1 VLAATLIL
9 SSLVMAVTVTYA
21 RHAVLSKKS
30 LEFAKGASEVEEASR
45 SGLQLVREFM
55 RLGDAPGTAED
66 GEEVSSDMPT
76 GEHVTG
82 ERRVVDH
89 DTREIKSHA
98 VSPKNSQDGESKIKA
113 NTEVVPS
120 NNTTK
125 DQSAV
130 ECDLGGTLLA
140 GNLKVITG
148 PEAYQGV
155 QLAGLVLLEDGAEL
169 TLSDCILRGTIVT
182 RAGLCQGTAKLQGAN
197 RPVVNVYGGLR
208 LLAGTELPETA
219 MCAPDAIFNAEN
231 ADSLEI
237 NGFVYADE
245 IKTAPKGTLRGMVVS
260 DTDQQIAPG
269 VNRPGHGRGHDTFP
283 DYIET
288 GAESVKRLAV
298 PAEKIP
304 DEVLDA
310 MLSASIQ

>member
-1 VLAATLIL
+1 
-9 SSLVMAVTVTYA
+9 
-21 RHAVLSKKS
+21 VLSKKS

-55 RLGDAPGTAED
+55 RLGDPPGTLDE
-66 GEEVSSDMPT
+66 GKEVTSDMPT

-82 ERRVVDH
+82 ERKVVDH

-113 NTEVVPS
+113 NAEVVPS
-120 NNTTK
+120 NGTKK
-125 DQSAV
+125 DQSAID
-130 ECDLGGTLLA
+130 CDTGGVLLA

-148 PEAYQGV
+148 PETYQGV
-155 QLAGLVLLEDGAEL
+155 QLSGLMLLEDGAEL
-169 TLSDCILRGTIVT
+169 TLSDCILRGTILT
-182 RAGLCQGTAKLQGAN
+182 RAGLCKNTAKLEGSH

-208 LLAGTELPETA
+208 LLAGNELPDTA
-219 MCAPDAIFNAEN
+219 MCAPDAVFNAEN

-237 NGFVYADE
+237 RGFTYADE

-260 DTDQQIAPG
+260 DTDQQIAPA
-269 VNRPGHGRGHDTFP
+269 VKRPGHGRGQDSFP
-283 DYIET
+283 DNLET

-298 PAEKIP
+298 PAEEIP
-304 DEVLDA
+304 DSVLDA
-310 MLSASIQ
+310 MCSASIP